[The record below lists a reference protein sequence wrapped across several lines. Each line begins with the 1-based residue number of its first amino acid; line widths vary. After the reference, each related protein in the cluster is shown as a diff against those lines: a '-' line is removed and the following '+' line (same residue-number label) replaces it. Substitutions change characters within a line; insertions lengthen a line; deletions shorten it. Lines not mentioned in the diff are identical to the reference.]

1 MVDRSVKGV
10 ESFLT
15 SGAGASWAARCW
27 ALDKL
32 SLSQEISNIL
42 EGTLRN
48 KIWANNFKCLA
59 WAPRHLRHNG
69 KYVVERSV
77 VSGTLRACP
86 FDGSSV

>member
-1 MVDRSVKGV
+1 MVDRSVRGV

-27 ALDKL
+27 ELDKL
-32 SLSQEISNIL
+32 SLWQEIAIIF

-48 KIWANNFKCLA
+48 NIWASNFNCLA

-69 KYVVERSV
+69 EYVVERSV
-77 VSGTLRACP
+77 VRGTLRAYP
-86 FDGSSV
+86 FDRSSV